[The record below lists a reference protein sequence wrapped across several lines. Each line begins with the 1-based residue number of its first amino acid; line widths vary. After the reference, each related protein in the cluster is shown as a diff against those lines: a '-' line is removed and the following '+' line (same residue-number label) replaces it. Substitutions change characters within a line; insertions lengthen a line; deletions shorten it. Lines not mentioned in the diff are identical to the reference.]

1 MFTMIANAV
10 MGAALAVT
18 MVGQPAGDTSSI
30 VWTEENVQELAF
42 VQVDDGYEYFVVMD
56 SGHLGYKLHY
66 SNW

>member
-18 MVGQPAGDTSSI
+18 MVGQPFDGTSSI
-30 VWTEENVQELAF
+30 VWTEENVQEMAF

-56 SGHLGYKLHY
+56 NGHLGYQLHY
-66 SNW
+66 SN